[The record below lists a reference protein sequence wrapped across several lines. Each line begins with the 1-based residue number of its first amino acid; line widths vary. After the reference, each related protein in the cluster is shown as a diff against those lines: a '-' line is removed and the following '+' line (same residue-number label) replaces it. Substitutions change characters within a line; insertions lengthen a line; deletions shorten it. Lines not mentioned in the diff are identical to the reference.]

1 MATIPWILTGGPALT
16 ARILKGE
23 KQSDLTVQQETKLE
37 LFIKAT
43 AARTRGIAVPLP
55 LSGRADEVIE

>member
-1 MATIPWILTGGPALT
+1 
-16 ARILKGE
+16 
-23 KQSDLTVQQETKLE
+23 VQQETKLE

-55 LSGRADEVIE
+55 LSGRVDEAIE